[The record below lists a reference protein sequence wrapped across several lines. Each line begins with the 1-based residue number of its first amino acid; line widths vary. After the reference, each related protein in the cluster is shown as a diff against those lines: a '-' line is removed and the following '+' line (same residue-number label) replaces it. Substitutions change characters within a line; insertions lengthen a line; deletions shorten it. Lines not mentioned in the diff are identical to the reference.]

1 MRVHHID
8 ALSETID
15 LEMNVKE
22 VRSLLKLIFS
32 EKDQKQDLLVI
43 GSQFYSISSMFRD
56 LSDLA

>member
-43 GSQFYSISSMFRD
+43 GSQFYSISNMFRD